1 MVQLSLVDT
10 STSVSKNFG
19 EKVGDVCNKKE
30 KEPKKYVQGMIL
42 MESKSMKS
50 RLERISRNKDK

>member
-30 KEPKKYVQGMIL
+30 KEPEEIICARDDSNEEQKYEIAVG
-42 MESKSMKS
+42 E
-50 RLERISRNKDK
+50 DT

>member
-30 KEPKKYVQGMIL
+30 KEPEEICATDYSNDEQKYEIEVG
-42 MESKSMKS
+42 E
-50 RLERISRNKDK
+50 DK